1 MAGPQILNLG
11 NSDHILRKPGDTVS
25 IDQDNDAVVVAGD
38 QPILYLDVYLGGY
51 EASDLLG
58 VHTEAGKVELP
69 GGLAVGAVIR
79 VDGVEIG
86 TIFDVNRHT
95 LMFDFNVDA
104 TDELIQKLIRSLTY
118 KDESTETGF
127 TSAKSISLT
136 LTDSYGRDVEA
147 YIAVC
152 DSIQGTDMANT
163 FMTDKYAIGEG
174 DELDGGMGDDILR
187 LTGGEDFR
195 LDLMSKLTSVETLEG
210 SSASDNIWIRSE
222 QLEDLR
228 QIDGKGHGAVGDKL
242 SIFGTTIDLTDK
254 TISGFDIRLES
265 DGAEIT
271 VDGFDLAQH
280 VYGYETD
287 NDTLILKTGTLS
299 DDERLLIHRHGIDTI
314 VTLEDNQ
321 ITTHEAPY
329 LTAFGEGAVNAERG
343 ELTFLDI
350 GRNAGLSA
358 DDGLLRALQV
368 SLLGDDPQE
377 RLGIDASNGIA
388 LVDSASSGTRVFVDG
403 IDTGELYDS
412 ETYIS
417 VYFNGNATPALVQKV
432 VQSLTYRNDG
442 EGGAATRQ
450 VTVVLYDPGLR
461 ETTVQFDIDLA
472 ASVPPDPNL
481 PPTDISLQG
490 SSVLE
495 LAANGSRIGDLS
507 ATDAAGSSFAFQILK
522 ADGTWGATDGRFTIE
537 GSQLKVANGL
547 LLDHEQAKSHTIKIK
562 VTDGGGL
569 SYEKGFVVTVGDV
582 NPENAGGSAGSDSLV
597 GGSGDDTLNGLE
609 GADHL
614 VGGAGNDTY
623 FVDNAGDRVVETD
636 AGGTA
641 DEVRTTVSYTLAAYV
656 ERLTASGSAAIN
668 LTGNALSNRI
678 KGNAAGN
685 KIDGGN
691 GDDMLA
697 GGAGNDRLTGG
708 KGKDVFV
715 FDTAPAKS
723 GNKDKI
729 IDWSA
734 KHDTIQL
741 ENAIFKSL
749 KKTGGLS
756 KSHFVKAAKALD
768 GNDYVGYDARTGNL
782 WYDHNGSKA
791 GGQLVFAHI
800 GKHKII
806 AANDFL
812 VI

>member
-1 MAGPQILNLG
+1 
-11 NSDHILRKPGDTVS
+11 
-25 IDQDNDAVVVAGD
+25 
-38 QPILYLDVYLGGY
+38 
-51 EASDLLG
+51 
-58 VHTEAGKVELP
+58 
-69 GGLAVGAVIR
+69 
-79 VDGVEIG
+79 
-86 TIFDVNRHT
+86 
-95 LMFDFNVDA
+95 
-104 TDELIQKLIRSLTY
+104 
-118 KDESTETGF
+118 
-127 TSAKSISLT
+127 
-136 LTDSYGRDVEA
+136 
-147 YIAVC
+147 
-152 DSIQGTDMANT
+152 
-163 FMTDKYAIGEG
+163 
-174 DELDGGMGDDILR
+174 
-187 LTGGEDFR
+187 
-195 LDLMSKLTSVETLEG
+195 
-210 SSASDNIWIRSE
+210 
-222 QLEDLR
+222 LEDAAR
-228 QIDGKGHGAVGDKL
+228 REVSFEIVVN
-242 SIFGTTIDLTDK
+242 
-254 TISGFDIRLES
+254 LE
-265 DGAEIT
+265 
-271 VDGFDLAQH
+271 
-280 VYGYETD
+280 
-287 NDTLILKTGTLS
+287 
-299 DDERLLIHRHGIDTI
+299 
-314 VTLEDNQ
+314 
-321 ITTHEAPY
+321 
-329 LTAFGEGAVNAERG
+329 
-343 ELTFLDI
+343 
-350 GRNAGLSA
+350 
-358 DDGLLRALQV
+358 
-368 SLLGDDPQE
+368 
-377 RLGIDASNGIA
+377 
-388 LVDSASSGTRVFVDG
+388 
-403 IDTGELYDS
+403 
-412 ETYIS
+412 
-417 VYFNGNATPALVQKV
+417 AT
-432 VQSLTYRNDG
+432 
-442 EGGAATRQ
+442 
-450 VTVVLYDPGLR
+450 
-461 ETTVQFDIDLA
+461 
-472 ASVPPDPNL
+472 VPPEPNL
-481 PPTDISLQG
+481 PPMDISLQG

-507 ATDAAGSSFAFQILK
+507 AKDAAGSSFTFQILK
-522 ADGTWGATDGRFTIE
+522 VDGTSGTTDGRFMIE

-597 GGSGDDTLNGLE
+597 GGSGDDILNGME

-641 DEVRTTVSYTLAAYV
+641 DEVRTTISYTLAAYV
-656 ERLTASGSAAIN
+656 ERLTAGGSAAIN
-668 LTGNALSNRI
+668 LTGNALSNGI
-678 KGNAAGN
+678 NGNVAGN
-685 KIDGGN
+685 RIDGGN
-691 GDDMLA
+691 GDDILA

-791 GGQLVFAHI
+791 GGQLVFAYI